1 MLSNYTD
8 LAMEQSK
15 QISTLSAA
23 IQNTILWDSTC
34 PRPAASSTPSPLWTE
49 VVVRNRNGLHGR
61 CTSPPRLNLA
71 NKYSVLSEVGSQTGA
86 PEAALRPT
94 FQADSSASSRQMTKT
109 EAVTRRSSACVTHT
123 AATATSHLEPRQPM
137 HGPTVSPAK
146 RTPAAVDAPAA
157 TTSRRSPP
165 PPSLPAAQVGDRPVS
180 RRLQLSGPSA
190 PPVCIG
196 AAAGGVL
203 SPTGDSADWPVV
215 TRADCRSQRKSISAR
230 RQLLRNAVRRRP
242 GSLPAPA
249 ICLQNPGST
258 SPVEPS
264 AAAPVA
270 AHRPTI
276 PCASGLAGRKGV
288 VQQQHRGPRPA
299 SPQLTPSPP
308 STIILEIEG
317 EIEVDFK
324 SVEKDITGDRESNQE
339 ATLPGAGDSGAGD
352 PVAGDPGICV
362 PRASQSGVNSE
373 GITFARA
380 SCSRDQ
386 TARD

>member
-1 MLSNYTD
+1 MSTSSPDDPIQLQNAFKKIAYLKEDIRRLSDELRRKETQLSSFSEELQRQEAMLSNYTD

-15 QISTLSAA
+15 QISTLIAATAA
-23 IQNTILWDSTC
+23 IQNT
-34 PRPAASSTPSPLWTE
+34 
-49 VVVRNRNGLHGR
+49 LHGR
-61 CTSPPRLNLA
+61 CSSPPRLNLA

-94 FQADSSASSRQMTKT
+94 FQADSSASSRQMTTTK
-109 EAVTRRSSACVTHT
+109 AVTRRSSACVTHT

-146 RTPAAVDAPAA
+146 RTPAAVDPPAA

-165 PPSLPAAQVGDRPVS
+165 PPSLPAAQVGGRPAS

-196 AAAGGVL
+196 ATAGGVL

-215 TRADCRSQRKSISAR
+215 TRADCRSQRESISAR

-242 GSLPAPA
+242 GSLPAAA

-270 AHRPTI
+270 AHWPTI

-288 VQQQHRGPRPA
+288 VQQQHRGPLPA

-308 STIILEIEG
+308 STIILEITLHG
-317 EIEVDFK
+317 I
-324 SVEKDITGDRESNQE
+324 SWTGFVGYL
-339 ATLPGAGDSGAGD
+339 ATSRSTTNPQG
-352 PVAGDPGICV
+352 
-362 PRASQSGVNSE
+362 RHQVN
-373 GITFARA
+373 
-380 SCSRDQ
+380 
-386 TARD
+386 

>member
-1 MLSNYTD
+1 
-8 LAMEQSK
+8 MEQSK

-61 CTSPPRLNLA
+61 CSSPRLNLA
-71 NKYSVLSEVGSQTGA
+71 NKLSVLSEVGSQTGA

-109 EAVTRRSSACVTHT
+109 KAVTRRSSACVTHT

-146 RTPAAVDAPAA
+146 QTPAAVDAPAA
-157 TTSRRSPP
+157 TTSRRTPP

-180 RRLQLSGPSA
+180 RRLQPSGSSA

-215 TRADCRSQRKSISAR
+215 TRADCRSQCESISAR

-308 STIILEIEG
+308 STIILGDSIIRNVSIFNARTMVFPG
-317 EIEVDFK
+317 ATV
-324 SVEKDITGDRESNQE
+324 VDITDKIQE
-339 ATLPGAGDSGAGD
+339 VAMSFPSADSLLLYVGTNDVGKRQSELLKSD
-352 PVAGDPGICV
+352 FIRLFSVLKPVLY
-362 PRASQSGVNSE
+362 SSE
-373 GITFARA
+373 VEILRYCT
-380 SCSRDQ
+380 
-386 TARD
+386 